1 MKVTVTDLQIRA
13 WRRQG
18 YSLER
23 IASACGLTICQT
35 SHRIRQIWSLDHKPR
50 TDPGPEEISAACEQI
65 QLGWSETER
74 QQRQV
79 CRAGRWTPAVV
90 PVSLLERLSR

>member
-35 SHRIRQIWSLDHKPR
+35 LHRIRQIWSLDHKPR
-50 TDPGPEEISAACEQI
+50 TDPGPAEIKAACEQI
-65 QLGWSETER
+65 QLGWSDTER
-74 QQRQV
+74 LQRQV
-79 CRAGRWTPAVV
+79 CRAARWTPAVV